1 MVRDQ
6 TILSTQDLWDE
17 AGALH
22 LNIVLR
28 SRYHNARSV
37 VDVTSTTDKAQNG
50 LSQSRADGDAL
61 RRELEHAKSVRRE
74 DHDNAKIS
82 EPEDAIVPVQSNIDA
97 FPEDQ
102 REAALSVDNEAIK
115 ELVEDAR
122 RSDWENNRKDFM
134 E

>member
-1 MVRDQ
+1 M
-6 TILSTQDLWDE
+6 
-17 AGALH
+17 
-22 LNIVLR
+22 
-28 SRYHNARSV
+28 
-37 VDVTSTTDKAQNG
+37 
-50 LSQSRADGDAL
+50 

-122 RSDWENNRKDFM
+122 RSDWENNRKDFRNETASFPTQNVDQLQM
-134 E
+134 LMNLR